1 MRVLEL
7 VSFASRGK
15 NIVQVK
21 SLFSSHT
28 QPTFHQAAFTL
39 RLVAL
44 YSMVT
49 LFGIAFPAAVNGQSL
64 FKQEQ
69 QAIQQAVAAVNSS
82 IVRIETVGGVDL
94 VGDVLTGTG
103 PTTGVIVSADGYII
117 TSSFNFFSD
126 PASVLVTLV
135 NNESNKKFAAKIIA
149 SDNSKMLTLLKIE
162 ASGLKPITAAGKSE
176 IKVGQRAIALGRTFD
191 VSFPNI
197 STGIISALNR
207 VNGKAIQTDAKTSP
221 VNYGGPL
228 IDLYGR
234 CLGIIVPLSPQQEG
248 EASGV
253 EWYDS
258 GIGFAI
264 PLEDIERV
272 LNRMT
277 SGETLHRGLLGV
289 GFETQSP
296 LAGEAKVLRVRL
308 NSPADEAG
316 LKINDVIVK
325 IDEQTIN
332 RLVDLRQILG
342 NRYAGETVKLVVKR
356 ANETFESEV
365 KLTDELL
372 AYEFNSLGILPQR
385 PAIDESVQGVG
396 IRYVFENSGAEKAGL
411 KPGNQIKTI
420 SGQKVSTP
428 KEIATVLSA
437 MKNGQSIELTIT
449 RGDEELTLPVSLSA
463 MPNGDGSTNV
473 PPITIPSIEA
483 PEDLKTGRFNQKL
496 TGSDRNFWVFVPES
510 YNASYEHGMLVWVH
524 PSGDTMEADV
534 LRFWK
539 DFCVAR
545 GIILVG
551 PRAEDLSGWSA
562 TDEKHVKDVT
572 DWVTENYS
580 ISTSRIAIMGSE
592 DSGVFATRLAF
603 KNRELFRG
611 LIAMESPLRI
621 PPPDSDPDSRLLI
634 AFIAAPETR
643 GRERIEKSV
652 ELLRK
657 QKFPTALLDSE
668 EAGKFSFDLVNS
680 LIQWLDSLDRL

>member
-7 VSFASRGK
+7 MGFASRGGH
-15 NIVQVK
+15 IVQVR
-21 SLFSSHT
+21 SQFSSHA
-28 QPTFHQAAFTL
+28 QPTSHQAPTTL
-39 RLVAL
+39 RLATFVFV
-44 YSMVT
+44 VT
-49 LFGIAFPAAVNGQSL
+49 LFGIAFPAAVNAQSL

-69 QAIQQAVAAVNSS
+69 QAIQQAVAAVSSS

-94 VGDVLTGTG
+94 VGEVLTGTG

-117 TSSFNFFSD
+117 TSSFNFVSD
-126 PASVLVTLV
+126 PASVLVTLIE
-135 NNESNKKFAAKIIA
+135 NDGSKNYAAKIIA
-149 SDNSKMLTLLKIE
+149 SDKSKMLTLLKIE
-162 ASGLKPITAAGKSE
+162 ASGLKPITAAVKSE

-234 CLGIIVPLSPQQEG
+234 CMGIIAPLSPQQEG
-248 EASGV
+248 ETSGV

-258 GIGFAI
+258 GIGFAV
-264 PLEDIERV
+264 PLEDIQRV
-272 LNRMT
+272 LSRMT
-277 SGETLHRGLLGV
+277 AGETLHRGLLGV
-289 GFETQSP
+289 GFESQSP
-296 LAGEAKVLRVRL
+296 LAGEAKILRVRP
-308 NSPADEAG
+308 NSPADEAD
-316 LKINDVIVK
+316 LKINDVIIK
-325 IDEQTIN
+325 IDEHTIN

-356 ANETFESEV
+356 ADKTFESEA

-385 PAIDESVQGVG
+385 PAIDEEVQGVG
-396 IRYVFENSGAEKAGL
+396 VRYVFENTGAAKAGL
-411 KPGNQIKTI
+411 NPNDQIKTI
-420 SGQKVSTP
+420 NGQIVSTP
-428 KEIATVLSA
+428 KEIATLLST
-437 MKNGQSIELTIT
+437 METGQSIELTVT
-449 RGDEELTLPVSLSA
+449 RGDDELTLSVSLSA
-463 MPNGDGSTNV
+463 MPNGDGSTNF
-473 PPITIPSIEA
+473 PPLTIPPGDVPKE
-483 PEDLKTGRFNQKL
+483 LKTSRFNQKL

-510 YNASYEHGMLVWVH
+510 YNANYGHGMLVWIH

-534 LRFWK
+534 LRSWK
-539 DFCVAR
+539 DFCIAR

-551 PRAEDLSGWSA
+551 PRAEDISGWSA

-580 ISTSRIAIMGSE
+580 IDASRIAIMGSE

-603 KNRELFRG
+603 KYRELFRG
-611 LIAMESPLRI
+611 LIAMESPLRF

-634 AFIAAPETR
+634 AFVAAPETR
-643 GRERIEKSV
+643 ERDRIEKSV

-657 QKFPTALLDSE
+657 QKFPTALIDSE

-680 LIQWLDSLDRL
+680 LVQWLDSLDQL